1 MTHFPKALTHPRRS
15 PKALKLPQV
24 SALGVPKQFND
35 IINQEYQPFSCQS
48 PRHSFGGLLS
58 VLGLFVGVPTHVACA
73 SWGSKEA

>member
-1 MTHFPKALTHPRRS
+1 MISPKALNPQRRS

-35 IINQEYQPFSCQS
+35 IINQEYQSFSCRP
-48 PRHSFGGLLS
+48 PRRSFGGLLS